1 MKVLIVVDMQNDFV
15 TGSLG
20 SVQAQAILPRV
31 AERIRQAVA
40 DGWQIAVTQDTH
52 HADYPDTQEGR
63 RLPVE
68 HCREGTQGWQLCDAV
83 EAAVQ
88 GNRVARF
95 CKETFGSLELGAWLR
110 EQAPDEIE
118 LIGVC
123 TDICV
128 ISNAMLCKAF
138 VPQAR
143 VCVRGDA
150 CAGVTDEAHRVALE
164 AMKSCQIDIL

>member
-20 SVQAQAILPRV
+20 SSQAQAILPRV
-31 AERIRQAVA
+31 AERIREAAA

-52 HADYPDTQEGR
+52 HADYRETQEGR

-68 HCREGTQGWQLCDAV
+68 HCREGTEGWNLCGAV
-83 EAAVQ
+83 EDACREGAVT
-88 GNRVARF
+88 RF
-95 CKETFGSLELGAWLR
+95 GKETFGSLELAAWLR
-110 EQAPDEIE
+110 EQGPEEIE

-138 VPQAR
+138 LPQAR
-143 VCVRGDA
+143 VCVRADA
-150 CAGVTDEAHRVALE
+150 CAGVTEEAHRVALE